1 MRLNACLLVALGVL
15 FGCGHYPKVERAA
28 FAPPPKR
35 IAIVD
40 FDSDL
45 LRGMIPPRPVPEVNA
60 PYAYFRQR
68 LAAWTLFQLVED
80 ARVAA
85 DPTYQSL
92 PTRTRY
98 VEAVASP
105 LKAVVLDE
113 GSASRL
119 AHQLGAD
126 LLVSLHFSPEVES
139 PMSFGT
145 PLVSTAHVEVDTELE
160 AWDAQG
166 VRVWRDDFSTDSAK
180 FGTVLGFHSTDVAV
194 DGAAE
199 AIAHAS
205 QQVIDRLYAGLAEK

>member
-1 MRLNACLLVALGVL
+1 
-15 FGCGHYPKVERAA
+15 
-28 FAPPPKR
+28 
-35 IAIVD
+35 
-40 FDSDL
+40 
-45 LRGMIPPRPVPEVNA
+45 VPEVNA
-60 PYAYFRQR
+60 PYGYFRQR
-68 LAAWTLFQLVED
+68 LAAWSLFQLVED
-80 ARVAA
+80 ARVAS

-92 PTRTRY
+92 PTRSRY

-113 GSASRL
+113 ASASRL

-126 LLVSLHFSPEVES
+126 LLVSLHFSPEVETPTS
-139 PMSFGT
+139 LST
-145 PLVSTAHVEVDTELE
+145 PLVSTARVVVDTELE

-180 FGTVLGFHSTDVAV
+180 FGTVLGFHSTDAAV